1 MLTGIAA
8 KRIRQLEA
16 EVEFC
21 RRMHRVGGQE
31 AYAGQSASNADSA
44 SPSSAREGQW
54 KAAQP
59 ATQLAP
65 AVRDGTSV
73 APLVGSSTPNTQ
85 PPPPQCGPMGGS
97 KLTWDDLPTKR
108 VPLVLGTSLAEAVAV
123 LSRQNDSGSQ
133 HVSPA
138 RGVPAAP
145 AAPLATPPRLDNP
158 SVTTTE
164 QESWKPRRSLAVAN
178 LLN

>member
-1 MLTGIAA
+1 MLARAQATRTLRA
-8 KRIRQLEA
+8 RRQLE
-16 EVEFC
+16 
-21 RRMHRVGGQE
+21 RGSGRLPNLLL
-31 AYAGQSASNADSA
+31 S
-44 SPSSAREGQW
+44 SPPLFEMVRPW
-54 KAAQP
+54 P
-59 ATQLAP
+59 RWLAP
-65 AVRDGTSV
+65 RPRTLS
-73 APLVGSSTPNTQ
+73 